1 MPTVSFPR
9 TMLGRIIL
17 AVLVLWFVLTIA
29 SLILFH
35 DGGTVPGDGQGDR
48 IEMSG

>member
-1 MPTVSFPR
+1 MTLPR
-9 TMLGRIIL
+9 TTLGRIIL
-17 AVLVLWFVLTIA
+17 AVLVVWFVLTVA

-48 IEMSG
+48 IEKSR